1 MELLLAI
8 AGPIILAVMLGWEI
22 RKLNRCS
29 MRIMHRRHRTN
40 NRRRNTLE
48 SLFEPAI
55 DNESPTDHLTRNYGD
70 N

>member
-1 MELLLAI
+1 MEMF
-8 AGPIILAVMLGWEI
+8 LAVAIPLTIGVLAHMQI

-29 MRIMHRRHRTN
+29 MRIMHRRHRT